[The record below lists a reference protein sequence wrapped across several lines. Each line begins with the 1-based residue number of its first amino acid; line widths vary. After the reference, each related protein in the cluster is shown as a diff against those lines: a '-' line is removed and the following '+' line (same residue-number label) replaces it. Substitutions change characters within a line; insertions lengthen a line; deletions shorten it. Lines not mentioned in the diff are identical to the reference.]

1 MAPRR
6 IVGISGNITRPSRTR
21 RLVEEI
27 VSAAEAAG
35 FGTGETYDVVDAGAE
50 LGATVQRD
58 SAPWSVDLLL
68 SAIEQSDALV
78 VASPVYKASY
88 TGLLK
93 HLFDL
98 IDPKLLRGRPVLLAA
113 TGGSERH
120 ALVIEHQLRP
130 LFGFFGAASLPAGL
144 YAANADFTAEGE
156 LTPSLAA
163 RIGPTVE
170 QFVPWLGE
178 PASRRPASASRA
190 VASV

>member
-35 FGTGETYDVVDAGAE
+35 FGTGETYDVVDAGPE

-58 SAPWSVDLLL
+58 RAPWAVDLLL
-68 SAIEQSDALV
+68 SAIERSDALV

-88 TGLLK
+88 TGLFK

-144 YAANADFTAEGE
+144 YAANSDFTAEGE

-163 RIGPTVE
+163 RIGPAID

-178 PASRRPASASRA
+178 PASGRPARSPRA
-190 VASV
+190 VASA